1 MSYSPEMLAELK
13 ATPVWD
19 YDTATAF
26 ATKHMQKP
34 RSVVA
39 KIGALGLTYRAKT
52 ASGNSTTQAKSAPRA
67 NKADLVASLEAKLGI
82 RAPSLDKVNM
92 ADLSNILGAITNV

>member
-1 MSYSPEMLAELK
+1 MSYSPEMLTELK

-39 KIGALGLTYRAKT
+39 KIGALGLKYVPKT
-52 ASGNSTTQAKSAPRA
+52 ASGKSTTQATSAPKTS
-67 NKADLVASLEAKLGI
+67 KADLVSQVEAKLGV
-82 RAPSLDKVNM
+82 RAPSLTNVNI
-92 ADLSNILGAITNV
+92 ADLTNILGALS

>member
-1 MSYSPEMLAELK
+1 MSYSEAMITELK
-13 ATPVWD
+13 ATQVWD
-19 YDTATAF
+19 YDSATAF

-52 ASGNSTTQAKSAPRA
+52 ATGNSTTQAKPTPRV
-67 NKADLVASLEAKLGI
+67 NKADLVKAVEAALGI

-92 ADLSNILGAITNV
+92 ADLTNILGALTNV

>member
-39 KIGALGLTYRAKT
+39 KIGALGLKYVPKT
-52 ASGNSTTQAKSAPRA
+52 ASGKSTTSVSEPKVS
-67 NKADLVASLEAKLGI
+67 KAQLVAAVESRLGI

-92 ADLSNILGAITNV
+92 ADLTNILGALSNV